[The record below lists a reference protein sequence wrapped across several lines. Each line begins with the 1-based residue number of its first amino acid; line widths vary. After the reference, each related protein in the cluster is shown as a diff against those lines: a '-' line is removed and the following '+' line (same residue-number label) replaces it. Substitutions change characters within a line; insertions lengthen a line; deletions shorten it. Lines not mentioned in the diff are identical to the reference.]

1 MKPRS
6 LAIAVL
12 VPVLAGFA
20 VYQWGNVSQP
30 APPAT
35 PTDKQPSA
43 APTQDSV
50 QAAPGPATE
59 ISQATEENELDKF
72 RDRLLNRYA
81 GRLDQPKSQVRL
93 LEELMRYLSEMDPEH
108 WKESLAAL
116 LKGWFPDRGD
126 QLLQRAQAM
135 IAYQDFME
143 QERYTL
149 SSMGP
154 DERRD
159 FVWAQ
164 RRALFGDDADII
176 WQEEL
181 RNHALSQSLAG
192 IDKRT
197 GSPTQKA
204 ADYTRAIRETYGEQ
218 ASAMLE
224 NRRQELTDR
233 FITLSSVQDSLQDL
247 DPDQR
252 YGTLREIR
260 QTMGMEEAAL
270 DRWSE
275 LDRTRDE
282 RWKAGQAYQ
291 AQRQAIQE
299 QYQPGAERDKAL
311 DKLSRDFFG
320 EDMGAVIR
328 DEEAAG
334 YFRFQQPR
342 VYGQN

>member
-6 LAIAVL
+6 LTIAVL
-12 VPVLAGFA
+12 VPLLAGVA
-20 VYQWGNVSQP
+20 VYQWANVPDP
-30 APPAT
+30 APASMPEAE
-35 PTDKQPSA
+35 PSA
-43 APTQDSV
+43 AIPMDQSV
-50 QAAPGPATE
+50 TTAPGTKA
-59 ISQATEENELDKF
+59 QASPDTEESELDKF

-116 LKGWFPDRGD
+116 LKSWFPDQGD

-159 FVWAQ
+159 FVWAR

-181 RNHALSQSLAG
+181 RNHALSQSLTG
-192 IDKRT
+192 IDKRA

-218 ASAMLE
+218 ANAMLE

-233 FITLSSVQDSLQDL
+233 FITLSSVQDSLQEL

-282 RWKAGQAYQ
+282 RWKVGQAYQ

-299 QYQPGAERDKAL
+299 KYQPGAERDQAL
-311 DKLSRDFFG
+311 DKLSRDYFG
-320 EDMGAVIR
+320 DDMGAVIR